1 MTLWFALF
9 LKPGWG
15 LVHRPWSARFGRFR
29 RWPTAALT
37 KRHQS
42 GRSGI
47 HGGSGFT
54 SAALS
59 ICRSAMRTNR
69 GTARYAVRLFG
80 CSVLLGFGG
89 PLPRLPPCITP
100 PMRLSVGRSSSPNV
114 NQGQDQPMFCIAE
127 RFGTATARQ
136 HPPWPSVRL
145 PHKRR

>member
-15 LVHRPWSARFGRFR
+15 LVHRPWSARFGRFV
-29 RWPTAALT
+29 AST

-69 GTARYAVRLFG
+69 GTARCAVRLLG
-80 CSVLLGFGG
+80 CSLLLGFGG
-89 PLPRLPPCITP
+89 PLARLPPRIKL
-100 PMRLSVGRSSSPNV
+100 PMRLSVGRSASANV
-114 NQGQDQPMFCIAE
+114 NQSQNHFMLFTAE
-127 RFGTATARQ
+127 GSGAGAARQ
-136 HPPWPSVRL
+136 HRSDHSPWSSARL
-145 PHKRR
+145 THKRH